1 MKKPLLKVE
10 CWDDK
15 VGLDASI
22 GTGDFNLTRLLSSQP
37 GAGSWREYKVELLH
51 KGRAAGTSTYFTS
64 LFDLFFFFIS
74 CSLTLQHFFFFFS
87 LLFSLPHSLCF
98 FLVFFFRRSLRGS
111 PLCD

>member
-1 MKKPLLKVE
+1 VKKPLLKVE

-64 LFDLFFFFIS
+64 LFDLFFYFLFPDTAAF
-74 CSLTLQHFFFFFS
+74 LLFFFPS
-87 LLFSLPHSLCF
+87 LFPPTLSLFLSRLLLQAIFTWIS
-98 FLVFFFRRSLRGS
+98 VM
-111 PLCD
+111 